1 MRLLAL
7 LVVLVVLGAMSWI
20 VLDSM
25 DGDGLPRC
33 PEGVTTTTSPVPL
46 EPGLEAVVNRCR

>member
-25 DGDGLPRC
+25 DGGGLPRC